1 MLGVLNRESQFCR
14 MKRALERAVRAGEH
28 PAFCFGP
35 LHRTLKNGE
44 HGQHSTQER
53 NQTGSRTT
61 RRGGMGTEMEGASR
75 GREHVYASC

>member
-1 MLGVLNRESQFCR
+1 MLNRESQFCR

-44 HGQHSTQER
+44 HGQHSTGNEIR
-53 NQTGSRTT
+53 RSRTT
-61 RRGGMGTEMEGASR
+61 RRGGMGTEVEGASR
-75 GREHVYASC
+75 GRNMCMPLADSR